1 MIPKVFYT
9 AHLAPGDPPAHL
21 AEWEEA
27 WKRLHPDWEHVRF
40 TLDER
45 PVVLN
50 WDEWQSTFKL
60 PEPAGAA
67 SRLNIL
73 RYEVLARFGG
83 VFVEPGLWPLRPLDR
98 RLETIGCR
106 PEAQDGQASAE
117 AVPYSLQASACSLL
131 ENVSGFCTSLGGGG
145 QPHRLSTSILGAERN
160 HPAMW
165 HAVRDLPHSVYT
177 YRGVWDQT
185 GAGFLSRVIDG
196 HGHFRH
202 WVVFH
207 WSLFNLPRDQ
217 AEAAHAFG
225 YAADPAAV
233 EVPA

>member
-1 MIPKVFYT
+1 MIPKILYT

-21 AEWEEA
+21 AEWEAA
-27 WKRLHPDWEHVRF
+27 WKLLHSDWEHVRL
-40 TLDER
+40 TLEER

-50 WDEWQSTFKL
+50 WDEWESTFKL
-60 PEPAGAA
+60 PEPAGQT

-73 RYEVLARFGG
+73 RYEILARFGG
-83 VFVEPGLWPLRPLDR
+83 VFVEPGVWPLRCID
-98 RLETIGCR
+98 
-106 PEAQDGQASAE
+106 D
-117 AVPYSLQASACSLL
+117 LL
-131 ENVSGFCTSLGGGG
+131 INVSGFCGSLGGEGR
-145 QPHRLSTSILGAERN
+145 PHQLSTAILGAEQN

-165 HAVRDLPHSVYT
+165 HAVRDLPHAVYT

-207 WSLFNLPRDQ
+207 WSLFNLPREQ
-217 AEAAHAFG
+217 AEVAKAFG
-225 YAADPAAV
+225 CTSDPAAV
-233 EVPA
+233 EAPV